1 VPESG
6 FDGVWLRTDCLRT
19 DQQWQKSS
27 PPALLEPHSGYFMYT
42 GYDVD
47 VACTG
52 HSSAFEMTCIVS
64 SGALNS
70 TRSLTG
76 HSS

>member
-1 VPESG
+1 
-6 FDGVWLRTDCLRT
+6 
-19 DQQWQKSS
+19 
-27 PPALLEPHSGYFMYT
+27 MYT